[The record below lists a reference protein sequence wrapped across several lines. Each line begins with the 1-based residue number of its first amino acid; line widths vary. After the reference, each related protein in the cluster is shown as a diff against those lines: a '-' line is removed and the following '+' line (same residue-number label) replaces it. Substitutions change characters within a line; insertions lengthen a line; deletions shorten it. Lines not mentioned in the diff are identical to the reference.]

1 MKSYQF
7 LYSEPIRRYQAM
19 VITFCLF
26 ALLIIIPSLPFY
38 NKIEPLL
45 ILVFFAL
52 PVSVGFLFYF
62 YFIRSEIPCQVTT
75 TPTSLLIELTKTD
88 LFVKNKELLV
98 PLESIKTV
106 KEDIMPNKNLT
117 AFYSIHFIK
126 NRTSIRLTQ
135 VNSISKEDLSA
146 FSNAINAQVDHFN
159 STMKDT
165 LQSKQIRVKKGS
177 NINSWWAKLFTGV
190 IYFSLLLFTLIWI
203 ADSED
208 ISWSTALKFYGFC
221 FLWLISFHNRVK
233 E

>member
-7 LYSEPIRRYQAM
+7 LYSEPIRMYQVM
-19 VITFCLF
+19 IITFFLL

-38 NKIEPLL
+38 SKIEPLL
-45 ILVFFAL
+45 ILVFLAL

-62 YFIRSEIPCQVTT
+62 YYIRTEIPCLVTT
-75 TPTSLLIELTKTD
+75 TPTSLLIELSKTD
-88 LFVKNKELLV
+88 QFAKNKELLI
-98 PLESIKTV
+98 PLESIKSV
-106 KEDIMPNKNLT
+106 KEDVMPNKNLT

-135 VNSISKEDLSA
+135 VNTISKEDLSA
-146 FSNAINAQVDHFN
+146 FSNALNAQVNHFN
-159 STMKDT
+159 SSIVDN
-165 LQSKQIRVKKGS
+165 QSKQIQVKKGS
-177 NINSWWAKLFTGV
+177 YVNSWWAKVFTGGV
-190 IYFSLLLFTLIWI
+190 YFSLLLFTLIWI

-221 FLWLISFHNRVK
+221 FLWLLSFHNRIN